1 MEDDQ
6 YFLQQANRCFQIAR
20 TCFDLDAASKMNALG
35 NEFRSKAGA
44 RSLRDAKFPLG
55 RSDRDFAA

>member
-6 YFLQQANRCFQIAR
+6 YLIQQANRCFQIAR
-20 TCFDLDAASKMNALG
+20 TCFDLDAARKMNTLG
-35 NEFRSKAGA
+35 NEFRSKAGELS
-44 RSLRDAKFPLG
+44 RRDARFPLG